1 MNNRKEASPS
11 PVTVAILTLI
21 ILAGAYLRFST
32 LTESVVNAP
41 VRGDAYSYFTYAVN
55 MSEAGVYS
63 RSTPL
68 ALGGTTIKPDADVVP
83 VFPAFVA
90 ATLSNRW
97 HELTEAG
104 LEASIRPTLFMQTA
118 LSLAIIILA
127 FLGGWLIAGE
137 AAGLVGALLVALSP
151 HLVNINIYLLTESL
165 FTLLF
170 TGGFCLMLYWFS
182 GKGRRMPWIGLA
194 AGLLLGIAALTRQSI
209 QYLPFVMIPVALL
222 MMHKSRKELALFLAG
237 FVLVMGAWSLR
248 NSTLPHE
255 PGRFSPMITTIQH
268 GSYPDFMYNGIP
280 GSSGIPYRYDPELP
294 AARTLHDTLAI
305 IGKRALHAP
314 LTYLRWYLVGKP
326 ATFLRWQALPI
337 GVSDPRIETSGD
349 IFIYP
354 TTTTPYAD
362 SPVHVAS
369 YLLMYVLRLP
379 LLLLAAAAAVL
390 AWLPL
395 GRRLWGPGT
404 PLLQVTSLT
413 MAYVI
418 ALHAVAAPFP
428 RYAIPFFPLI
438 YLLAA
443 AMLCRLTALS
453 RLLANRGKD

>member
-1 MNNRKEASPS
+1 MSSSQEARPS
-11 PVTVAILTLI
+11 PVTVAILALI

-32 LTESVVNAP
+32 LTESVVDTP
-41 VRGDAYSYFTYAVN
+41 IRGDARSYFMYAVN
-55 MSEAGVYS
+55 MEEDGIYS
-63 RSTPL
+63 R
-68 ALGGTTIKPDADVVP
+68 ALPKAFGGTAVTPDADAVP
-83 VFPAFVA
+83 VFPLFAA

-97 HELTEAG
+97 HERTTAG
-104 LEASIRPTLFMQTA
+104 VEASIRPTLFLQTA
-118 LSLAIIILA
+118 LSLGVI
-127 FLGGWLIAGE
+127 FLCFFAGRLVAGE
-137 AAGLVGALLVALSP
+137 GVGLVCALLSALSP

-170 TGGFCLMLYWFS
+170 TGGFCLMLFWLS
-182 GKGRRMPWIGLA
+182 ERAGSRLWPGLA
-194 AGLLLGIAALTRQSI
+194 AGLLLGVAALTRQSV
-209 QYLPFVMIPVALL
+209 QYLPFVMIPVVLL
-222 MMHKSRKELALFLAG
+222 LVRRPWKELAV
-237 FVLVMGAWSLR
+237 FVLGFMLVWGAWSLR
-248 NSTLPHE
+248 NSTLP
-255 PGRFSPMITTIQH
+255 PRSPDGFSPMITTIQH
-268 GSYPDFMYNGIP
+268 GSYPDLMYNGIP
-280 GSSGIPYRYDPELP
+280 QSAGIPYRYDPELP

-305 IGKRALHAP
+305 IGKRAMQHP
-314 LTYLRWYLVGKP
+314 LTYLQWYLIGKP
-326 ATFLRWQALPI
+326 LTFLRWQALPI
-337 GVSDPRIETSGD
+337 GVGDARIETSGD

-354 TTTTPYAD
+354 TPVTPYAD

-404 PLLQVTSLT
+404 PLVQITSLT
-413 MAYVI
+413 MTYAI

-443 AMLCRLTALS
+443 AMLCRLAALS
-453 RLLANRGKD
+453 RLLAARRD